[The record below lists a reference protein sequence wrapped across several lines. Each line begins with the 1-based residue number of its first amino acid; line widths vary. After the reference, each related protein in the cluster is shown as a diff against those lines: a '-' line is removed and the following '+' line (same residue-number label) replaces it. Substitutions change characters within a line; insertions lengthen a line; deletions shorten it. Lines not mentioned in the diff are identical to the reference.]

1 MAKFIPAI
9 APAAQAS
16 DICPTCQRRADQPYR
31 VRDADGKVLHG
42 CVANF
47 HTGHLL
53 MRDASWHY
61 RPEAKRIRAATAKF
75 YRQ

>member
-1 MAKFIPAI
+1 MPKSIPVLM
-9 APAAQAS
+9 PAANAS
-16 DICPTCQRRADQPYR
+16 DICHTCQRRADQPYR
-31 VRDADGKVLHG
+31 TRDAATGKDTGG

-53 MRDASWHY
+53 MRDAFWHN

-75 YRQ
+75 YA